1 MKLSRDIQIEIE
13 NLFKENH
20 VSFFCGA
27 GISFNSGI
35 PIVDS
40 IIMEILETLLED
52 KIEAKELHT
61 VLKQRKRPFEAFMQ
75 TIINLSGDDQLLD
88 IFKLGLPNSNHL
100 LIAHC
105 CKIGILKQ
113 IYTTNFDILIEN
125 AFKIVGLEKDK
136 DYLVFSNEKEFK
148 KGLALIKKNDYRIKL
163 FKLHGSIH
171 DKTTIRTTLES
182 IGRND
187 WLIERSKVIQY
198 AFSHKP
204 KSAVIIQGYSFS
216 DYFDINTVLVKLK
229 KTKQILCVEHNEI
242 IEQGKLS
249 DLKTEKLNVN
259 LTNTFTGK
267 KLNTNNSQVTEF
279 IWRLNNFSNP
289 SSKSFYEKT
298 TTQWRDEIYAWRK
311 KLLPSLRE
319 YIIAQIYFDLNKTEE
334 ALKWNLKAKAIAS
347 KLGLV
352 KNKLNILY
360 QAAALRHRKGTRKD
374 ISIAKKISTELFSIS
389 DDVKHK
395 PTIASSIN
403 MEALILMHNEGNHI
417 EAKKKYEI
425 SLPIFREIQDKR
437 GEAITLLSIG
447 SCYRHAEDFVS
458 AIDFHN
464 HSLQL
469 RKELGDFQGMS
480 RCYQGLGN
488 IFLIQNKIEEAYSYY
503 ELFKKLTEQISDVW
517 GTATAKY
524 KLAECLLNSNNAD
537 RLEEAIELC
546 NSSLEVRA
554 SNKNRE
560 YADCLFLRAQLRFK
574 KSSFEDCRADHME
587 VLRIRN
593 GNKEH
598 KSDIADSYFEIGN
611 LELKYSN
618 IKKAFSNYMK
628 ALRIYIK
635 VGYKIQQQKVTNS
648 IIPLLNQV
656 SASSKKSF
664 NLLISQSLNQTWLHL

>member
-1 MKLSRDIQIEIE
+1 MKLSKEIQIEVE
-13 NLFKENH
+13 KLFNENH
-20 VSFFCGA
+20 ISFFCGA

-40 IIMEILETLLED
+40 ITMEILETLLED
-52 KIEAKELHT
+52 KTEAKELQV

-88 IFKLGLPNSNHL
+88 IFKLGSPNSNHL

-105 CKIGILKQ
+105 CKAGIVKQ
-113 IYTTNFDILIEN
+113 IYTTNFDLLIEN
-125 AFKIVGLEKDK
+125 AFKIVGLEKGK

-148 KGLALIKKNDYRIKL
+148 KGLALIKKNDKRIKL

-187 WLIERSKVIQY
+187 WLVERSKVIQY

-216 DYFDINTVLVKLK
+216 DFFDINTVLLKLK
-229 KTKQILCVEHNEI
+229 KNKRILSVEHVDEI
-242 IEQGKLS
+242 GKGKLY
-249 DLKTEKLNVN
+249 DLETEKLSPN
-259 LTNTFTGK
+259 LTNTFTGNK
-267 KLNTNNSQVTEF
+267 VNTNNGQVTEF

-319 YIIAQIYFDLNKTEE
+319 YIIAQLYFDLNKTEE
-334 ALKWNLKAKAIAS
+334 ALKWNLKAKTIAS
-347 KLGLV
+347 KIGLV

-374 ISIAKKISTELFSIS
+374 ISLAKKISTELFSIS

-395 PTIASSIN
+395 STIASSIN
-403 MEALILMHNEGNHI
+403 MEALILMHNEGNYI
-417 EAKKKYEI
+417 DAKKKYEI
-425 SLPIFREIQDKR
+425 SLPVFREIQDKR

-447 SCYRHAEDFVS
+447 SCYRHLEDFDS

-488 IFLIQNKIEEAYSYY
+488 IFLIQNKIKPAYNYY
-503 ELFKKLTEQISDVW
+503 QLFKKLTERISDVW
-517 GTATAKY
+517 GTATANY
-524 KLAECLLNSNNAD
+524 KLAECLLQNNNPA
-537 RLEEAIELC
+537 RLDEASELC
-546 NSSLEVRA
+546 NASLAVRA

-574 KSSFEDCRADHME
+574 KNSFEDCRADHLE

-611 LELKYSN
+611 LELKFSN
-618 IKKAFSNYMK
+618 VKKAFSYYMK
-628 ALRIYIK
+628 AFRIYFK
-635 VGYKIQQQKVTNS
+635 VGYKIQQKKVIQS
-648 IIPLLNQV
+648 IIPLLNKV

-664 NLLISQSLNQTWLHL
+664 NQLINEALYE